1 MTTEVRRF
9 VRLAEGAARVLVA
22 TACVVMA
29 TPLNGFAANIVVEW
43 NATAVATALA
53 AGQGPVPQTRS
64 MAIVAVAVNDA
75 VNAISGRYPTYDDV
89 GVPPWS
95 ASTDAAAAGAA
106 HRALTTLYPSQ
117 AAALDAALAAS
128 LSAHAIS
135 AADPGLA
142 FGEMV
147 ADGIVAL
154 RSNDGAALAQ
164 FPYTAPG
171 AGNPGVWVPT
181 PPANLAAL
189 LPGWGQVQP
198 WVLRAGSQ
206 FRPEE
211 GPSLT
216 SEEYARDF
224 NEIKEMGSLA
234 SATRTAEQTN
244 IARFWLTS
252 AAVIWDGALRAVA
265 VARGL
270 DISETAHA
278 FALVNVAGA
287 DAAIACW
294 DAKYAFNFWRPI
306 TAIHNA
312 DADGNPLTSPD
323 PAWVPLA
330 PTPNFPGFTSGHTV
344 ISGAMAAMLILVFGD
359 DPGVPFT
366 VTSPTNPG
374 FTRTWSRFSAGID
387 EVIDA
392 RVWTGFHFRSSDVTG
407 AKMGRQV
414 ARFVFE
420 HALRDTKSHKS

>member
-1 MTTEVRRF
+1 MKTVSRGFGRW
-9 VRLAEGAARVLVA
+9 AGGGAARVLVA
-22 TACVVMA
+22 TACFVMA
-29 TPLNGFAANIVVEW
+29 APLTGFAANIVVEW
-43 NATAVATALA
+43 NATAVSTALA

-75 VNAISGRYPTYDDV
+75 VNAISGRYATYDDV
-89 GVPPWS
+89 GLPPSNAS
-95 ASTDAAAAGAA
+95 AEAAAAGAA

-117 AAALDAALAAS
+117 SAALDAAFAAS

-135 AADPGLA
+135 ASDPSIA
-142 FGEMV
+142 FGESV
-147 ADGIVAL
+147 ADAIVAL
-154 RSNDGAALAQ
+154 RSNDGSAFAQ

-171 AGNPGVWVPT
+171 AGSPGVWVPT

-189 LPGWGQVQP
+189 LPGWGGVQP

-206 FRPEE
+206 FRPDE

-224 NEIKEMGSLA
+224 NEIKEIGSLT

-312 DADGNPLTSPD
+312 DVDGNPLTAPD

-330 PTPNFPGFTSGHTV
+330 PTPNFPEFTSGHTA
-344 ISGAMAAMLILVFGD
+344 ISGAMATMLSLLFGD
-359 DPGVPFT
+359 DPGVSFT

-374 FTRTWSRFSAGID
+374 FTRSWSTFSAGVD

-407 AKMGRQV
+407 ARLGKQV
-414 ARFVFE
+414 GRFVFE
-420 HALRDTKSHKS
+420 HALRAAK